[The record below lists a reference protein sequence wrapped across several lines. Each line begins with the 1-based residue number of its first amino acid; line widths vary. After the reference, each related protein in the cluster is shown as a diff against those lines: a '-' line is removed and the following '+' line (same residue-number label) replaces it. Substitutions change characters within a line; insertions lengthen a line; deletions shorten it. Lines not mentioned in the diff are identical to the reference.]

1 MCRSRRGRRFCES
14 RYSLSVQAG
23 RSLRGLKRAWRVAG
37 LRGRRLRPARLCE
50 PQEHSPF
57 ILGHSLRSISAL
69 RIRGLRADRCHGE
82 LAIRSRPKIK
92 PKAQL
97 IVQPNPPPQPSP
109 MLGLARRENRIRFSR
124 PKNKHSP
131 KLVPVLRPVSASLRL
146 RCRSATAVAR
156 GNSCRIGRMPTGR
169 ICPLKRAGDGV
180 FAQNRVFRAPW
191 EILSKHASAF

>member
-1 MCRSRRGRRFCES
+1 MQRAPSSCSTPRGVAANCAT
-14 RYSLSVQAG
+14 L
-23 RSLRGLKRAWRVAG
+23 RVAKARPI
-37 LRGRRLRPARLCE
+37 LWARQQFAASEDATELARVAVRRVGWRRTARLYE
-50 PQEHSPF
+50 PQKLSQQFNPKQSPP
-57 ILGHSLRSISAL
+57 H
-69 RIRGLRADRCHGE
+69 
-82 LAIRSRPKIK
+82 
-92 PKAQL
+92 
-97 IVQPNPPPQPSP
+97 SP